1 MRRFVQA
8 TVFTA
13 SIAFAAPA
21 SAVTLTWGTHNSPYE
36 YSGRTTNW
44 DENIESESASVA
56 KFGSYSNFNVSSV
69 PWGQGTWLHS
79 GYVQLAFTVPADT
92 LFVQFQSDS
101 NDGTA
106 QFVVDG
112 TAIGSLNTYN
122 RGWFQVAISDLT
134 LGLHTLRVNEI
145 SNDLAF
151 DNFGALSTNAVPL
164 PGALPLFV
172 TSIGAMGLLGWRRN
186 RRIAKAVT
194 S

>member
-1 MRRFVQA
+1 M
-8 TVFTA
+8 
-13 SIAFAAPA
+13 
-21 SAVTLTWGTHNSPYE
+21 
-36 YSGRTTNW
+36 
-44 DENIESESASVA
+44 
-56 KFGSYSNFNVSSV
+56 
-69 PWGQGTWLHS
+69 
-79 GYVQLAFTVPADT
+79 
-92 LFVQFQSDS
+92 FVQFQSDS